1 MPSSRFH
8 VRPLGPSDAAVF
20 QQCRLRALREIPE
33 AFGSTYAE
41 EVDLS
46 LETVAGLLAPAD
58 GPEQVVLGAF
68 PGADPGG
75 GALVGMI
82 VCHRERKLKA
92 RHKATI
98 GGMYVAPEAR
108 GLGIGRALLERAVA
122 EARSWPGVEKLT
134 LTVVERAAAA
144 RSLYRAAGFRPYGL
158 EPDSL
163 RQDGVRDTVEYLA
176 LDLGA
181 DPPSGQRRGD
191 AP

>member
-1 MPSSRFH
+1 MPSSHFH

-20 QQCRLRALREIPE
+20 QQCRLRALREAPE

-41 EVDLS
+41 EAGLS
-46 LETVAGLLAPAD
+46 VETVAGLLAPAD
-58 GPEQVVLGAF
+58 GSAKVVLGAF
-68 PGADPGG
+68 PEDGRGG
-75 GALVGMI
+75 DALVGII
-82 VCHRERKLKA
+82 VCQQERRLKA
-92 RHKATI
+92 SHKATI
-98 GGMYVAPEAR
+98 GGMYVASEAR

-134 LTVVERAAAA
+134 LTVVERAEAA
-144 RSLYRAAGFRPYGL
+144 RALYRAAGFRPYGL

-181 DPPSGQRRGD
+181 DPPFGPAAG
-191 AP
+191 